1 MQISNLIKRLQY
13 IQENKGDLT
22 VYISDNSTLLND
34 VVVGGNNTK
43 IAILV

>member
-1 MQISNLIKRLQY
+1 MRISNLIKRLQR

-22 VYISDNSTLLND
+22 VYVSDNSTLLND
-34 VVVGGNNTK
+34 VVVGGDSIK